1 MELLKD
7 EKLLKNDILIIF
19 NYHYFRIPD
28 KLILYLQ
35 AEFFLLIIIFQKV
48 IKLTLFS
55 RSAVLICLL
64 KGNKLPQI

>member
-28 KLILYLQ
+28 KLILYHQ
-35 AEFFLLIIIFQKV
+35 AEFFLLIIIFQNV

-55 RSAVLICLL
+55 RYAVLIYL
-64 KGNKLPQI
+64 